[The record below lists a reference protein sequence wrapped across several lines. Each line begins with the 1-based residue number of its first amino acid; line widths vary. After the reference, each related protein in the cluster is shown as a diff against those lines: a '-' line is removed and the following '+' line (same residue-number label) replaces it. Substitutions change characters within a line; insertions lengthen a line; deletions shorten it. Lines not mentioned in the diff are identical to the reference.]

1 MKKLIAFTFLI
12 LIGCKNFNPENKLEV
27 NNQVTDE
34 DIYEIVNFVLEEHDK
49 AMEKDGFKINPYK
62 YILDKDLYEL
72 FTKSD
77 SINIFETDTIFSKE
91 DKKYIQHQI
100 DNRKDFRFKSNFIKT
115 KKIISSDTIYKIL
128 HEPSKYPG
136 NNFYERY
143 HNKYCEGEYYSIGLP
158 IFSKDKKTVFIKFD
172 SFGSGY
178 TLIYKKINNKWEYYC
193 QFSNWIA

>member
-115 KKIISSDTIYKIL
+115 VT
-128 HEPSKYPG
+128 
-136 NNFYERY
+136 
-143 HNKYCEGEYYSIGLP
+143 SIGSTSSKP
-158 IFSKDKKTVFIKFD
+158 KVMHSCVSCFIFSIQPTSITLNY
-172 SFGSGY
+172 SFC
-178 TLIYKKINNKWEYYC
+178 W
-193 QFSNWIA
+193 